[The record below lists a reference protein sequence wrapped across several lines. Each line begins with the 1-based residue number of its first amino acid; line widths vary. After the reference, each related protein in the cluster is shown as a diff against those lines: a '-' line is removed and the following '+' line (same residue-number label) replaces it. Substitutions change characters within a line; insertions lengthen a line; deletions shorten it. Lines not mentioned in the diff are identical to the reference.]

1 MKNTILALLLL
12 SSSLMARPGVESETM
27 FSGSGTSPGAAMDK
41 ARLSLSFAKQEAKF
55 VSSDT
60 HKVSTNC
67 YLTIIKAKVISD
79 VHGY

>member
-1 MKNTILALLLL
+1 
-12 SSSLMARPGVESETM
+12 
-27 FSGSGTSPGAAMDK
+27 MDK